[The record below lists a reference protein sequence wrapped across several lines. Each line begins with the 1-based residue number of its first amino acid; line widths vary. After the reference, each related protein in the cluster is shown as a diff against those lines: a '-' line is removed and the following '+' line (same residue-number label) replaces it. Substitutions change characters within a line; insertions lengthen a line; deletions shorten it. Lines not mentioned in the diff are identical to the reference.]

1 MNGPYGLAM
10 TQDGAIVAD
19 FITAGILS
27 GILVQGV
34 ALKTLDDEDFQVV
47 MEGGKLTFEKQ
58 VVSTG
63 LDDVHGE
70 ELGRITAT
78 YGGVE

>member
-47 MEGGKLTFEKQ
+47 MEGGKLTFENKLYQ
-58 VVSTG
+58 
-63 LDDVHGE
+63 LD
-70 ELGRITAT
+70 
-78 YGGVE
+78 